1 MRFSVIIPLYN
12 KVQYVERAILSV
24 LAQTYTDYELI
35 IVDDG
40 STDGSANAVAQ
51 MEENNQQ
58 LSLMQKCGRF
68 LFVKQQ
74 NKGAGAA
81 RNNGTN
87 ISKGDYLCFLDA
99 DDWWADGFLEGIN
112 YLINDFPEA
121 GAYGTA
127 YYYYKNAH
135 GRILDYALPKD
146 FCVGYINYFRCYA
159 DSMQMPLWTGAVA
172 IPNNVFVEFCGFS
185 EKLTLGEDFYLWVRI
200 ALKYKVAF
208 LNKPLS
214 YYFQDLQ
221 ASQRAV
227 GRLHDPKTHMLWGL
241 DDLEPVEKTNEDYKR
256 LIDKLR
262 VTGLYQ
268 YYLDKRYK
276 NAAIQELKKVD
287 WCKQPLSVR
296 LRYKMP
302 VVLLRKWYSFM
313 VFGSKVKQWMI
324 RKKRG
329 EKLSAK

>member
-40 STDGSANAVAQ
+40 STDGSTNVVAQ

-58 LSLMQKCGRF
+58 LSLLQKCGRF
-68 LFVKQQ
+68 LLVKQQ

-81 RNNGTN
+81 RNNGAK
-87 ISKGDYLCFLDA
+87 IAKGDYLCFLDA
-99 DDWWADGFLEGIN
+99 DDWWADGFLEGMDG
-112 YLINDFPEA
+112 LIKDFPEA
-121 GAYGTA
+121 GVYGTA
-127 YYYYKNAH
+127 YYYYKNAYVKT
-135 GRILDYALPKD
+135 LDYALPKD
-146 FCVGYINYFRCYA
+146 FKSGYINYCRCYA
-159 DSMQMPLWTGAVA
+159 DSMQMPLTSISVSVNKEIFIEIG
-172 IPNNVFVEFCGFS
+172 GFS
-185 EKLTLGEDFYLWVRI
+185 EKLTLGEDFYLWI
-200 ALKYKVAF
+200 HLALKYKVAF

-214 YYFQDLQ
+214 YYFQDLPV
-221 ASQRAV
+221 SQRAI

-296 LRYKMP
+296 IKYKMP
-302 VVLLRKWYSFM
+302 IVLLQLWQGFM
-313 VFGSKVKQWMI
+313 NFGSTVKQRLI
-324 RKKRG
+324 KKML
-329 EKLSAK
+329 KA

>member
-58 LSLMQKCGRF
+58 LSLLQKCGRF

-74 NKGAGAA
+74 NKGSGAA
-81 RNNGTN
+81 RNNGAK

-99 DDWWADGFLEGIN
+99 DDWWADCFLEGIN
-112 YLINDFPEA
+112 GLINDFPEA

-135 GRILDYALPKD
+135 GRILDYALPKG
-146 FCVGYINYFRCYA
+146 FKAGYINYFCCYA

-172 IPNNVFVEFCGFS
+172 IQNNVFVEFCGFS
-185 EKLTLGEDFYLWVRI
+185 EMLTLGEDFYLWI
-200 ALKYKVAF
+200 HLALKYKVAF

-214 YYFQDLQ
+214 YYFQDLP
-221 ASQRAV
+221 ASQRAI

-287 WCKQPLSVR
+287 WSKQPVSVR

-302 VVLLRKWYSFM
+302 VALLRMWYSFM

>member
-40 STDGSANAVAQ
+40 STDGSANAVVQ

-58 LSLMQKCGRF
+58 LSLLQKCGLF

-81 RNNGTN
+81 RNNGAK

-99 DDWWADGFLEGIN
+99 DDWWSENFLLEMDT
-112 YLINDFPEA
+112 LINKYPKA
-121 GAYGTA
+121 GVYGTA
-127 YYYYKNAH
+127 YYYYKNSFAKT
-135 GRILDYALPKD
+135 LNYALPKG
-146 FCVGYINYFRCYA
+146 FKAGYINYFRCYA
-159 DSMQMPLWTGAVA
+159 DSLQMPLTSISVSINKEIFIEIG
-172 IPNNVFVEFCGFS
+172 GFS
-185 EKLTLGEDFYLWVRI
+185 EKLTLGEDFYLWI
-200 ALKYKVAF
+200 HLALKYKVAF

-214 YYFQDLQ
+214 YYFQDLP
-221 ASQRAV
+221 ASQRAI
-227 GRLHDPKTHMLWGL
+227 GRLHNPKTHMLWGL
-241 DDLEPVEKTNEDYKR
+241 EDLEPIEKTNEDYKR

-287 WCKQPLSVR
+287 WGKQPLSVR

-302 VVLLRKWYSFM
+302 VVLLQLCQKIM
-313 VFGSKVKQWMI
+313 VLGSMVKQWMI
-324 RKKRG
+324 RRKEYLR
-329 EKLSAK
+329 

>member
-40 STDGSANAVAQ
+40 STDGSANAVVQ

-58 LSLMQKCGRF
+58 LSLLQKCGRF

-81 RNNGTN
+81 RNNGAK

-99 DDWWADGFLEGIN
+99 DDWWSEIFLAEMSTLIEKFPNAGI
-112 YLINDFPEA
+112 YA
-121 GAYGTA
+121 TA
-127 YYYYKNAH
+127 YYYYKNGHCHEMDCA
-135 GRILDYALPKD
+135 IPKN
-146 FCVGYINYFRCYA
+146 FESGYIDYCRCYY
-159 DSMQMPLWTGAVA
+159 DSSQMPITSISVAVRKDLFFE
-172 IPNNVFVEFCGFS
+172 VGGFS
-185 EKLTLGEDFYLWVRI
+185 EKFTYGEDFYLWI
-200 ALKYKVAF
+200 HLALKYKVVF
-208 LNKPLS
+208 LNKLLS
-214 YYFQDLQ
+214 YYFQDLPV
-221 ASQRAV
+221 SQRAI
-227 GRLHDPKTHMLWGL
+227 GRLHDPRTHMLWGL
-241 DDLEPVEKTNEDYKR
+241 KDLEPVEKTNEDYKR

-302 VVLLRKWYSFM
+302 VVLLRFWQEFM
-313 VFGSKVKQWMI
+313 VRGSRVKQWVI
-324 RKKRG
+324 RIVNRVR
-329 EKLSAK
+329 